1 MTRIF
6 GALMAASLLV
16 PMELRA
22 QTPGAGGV
30 VGGRVTQAGD
40 TTIGVGGAEVEIVG
54 TSLHR
59 YANGEG
65 LYRFTDVP
73 AGSYELRVR
82 MIAYQPASLRVVVEE
97 GRSLQQ
103 NVSLLRLPN
112 ALTEVRIEGR
122 LLPVPARFEAVYA
135 RAARSNGKFFSRQ
148 DIQQLNPYDVKSL
161 LNLVPTVQTNDR
173 GITFQR
179 CQAGLSGQ
187 SIAPGL
193 KNNAGNQQAKVQI
206 YIDGT
211 RMTGRAFSSSDSTGP
226 GNEARDVLR
235 LVNPRD
241 IEAMEVYSGVARIP
255 AEFLNDACA
264 VIAIWTKSY

>member
-1 MTRIF
+1 MKCIVV
-6 GALMAASLLV
+6 SLSIAMLLA
-16 PMELRA
+16 PMDVRA
-22 QTPGAGGV
+22 QAPTTGAV
-30 VGGRVTQAGD
+30 ISGRVTQAGD

-54 TSLHR
+54 TALHR

-65 LYRFTDVP
+65 FYRFTDVP
-73 AGSYELRVR
+73 AGTYELRVR
-82 MIAYQPASLRVVVEE
+82 MIAFQPATLRVQVEA
-97 GRSLQQ
+97 GRSLNQ
-103 NVSLLRLPN
+103 NIALLRLTN

-148 DIQQLNPYDVKSL
+148 DIQQLDPYDVKSL

-173 GITFQR
+173 GITFER
-179 CQAGLSGQ
+179 CQAGLSGMSISPRAQ
-187 SIAPGL
+187 SATANLQP
-193 KNNAGNQQAKVQI
+193 AKVQI
-206 YIDGT
+206 YVDGQ
-211 RMTGRAFSSSDSTGP
+211 RMTGRAQRDSEGT
-226 GNEARDVLR
+226 ETRDVLR

-241 IEAMEVYSGVARIP
+241 IEAMEVYTGVARIP